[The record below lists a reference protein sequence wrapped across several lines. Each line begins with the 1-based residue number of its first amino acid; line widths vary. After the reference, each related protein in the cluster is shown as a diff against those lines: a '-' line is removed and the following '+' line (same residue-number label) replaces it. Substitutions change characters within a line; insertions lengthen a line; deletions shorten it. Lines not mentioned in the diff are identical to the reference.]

1 MLTYEDC
8 VAFSGNTNYSVAAPI
23 PCRDSETDQ
32 AMARAQD
39 ASDNSVPSKAPLRS
53 YAANTGLAQARLLA
67 LTLLADGQMDPRE
80 VAVLCSE
87 EGLRRL
93 GLTNKQF
100 FQVLY
105 DFCSDVSRMPAAGG
119 SYNIPRA
126 GLTTLLDEV
135 SDPALR
141 KQTLNL
147 MLDVVSA
154 DGKFDHG
161 EATLL
166 WNVLEAWDPSGKET
180 GRRTSWTPAR
190 PRHLGVAVQ
199 H

>member
-1 MLTYEDC
+1 MLTYDDC

-23 PCRDSETDQ
+23 PCRESETDK
-32 AMARAQD
+32 AM
-39 ASDNSVPSKAPLRS
+39 APLRS
-53 YAANTGLAQARLLA
+53 YQANTTQAQARLLA

-80 VAVLCSE
+80 VAVLCSD
-87 EGLRRL
+87 EGLGRL

-105 DFCSDVSRMPAAGG
+105 DFCADVSRMPAAGG
-119 SYNIPRA
+119 SYKISRD

-135 SDPALR
+135 NDPALR

-166 WNVLEAWDPSGKET
+166 WNVLEAWDPSGKES
-180 GRRTSWTPAR
+180 GQPASWAK
-190 PRHLGVAVQ
+190 PRSRHIGVAA
-199 H
+199 HH